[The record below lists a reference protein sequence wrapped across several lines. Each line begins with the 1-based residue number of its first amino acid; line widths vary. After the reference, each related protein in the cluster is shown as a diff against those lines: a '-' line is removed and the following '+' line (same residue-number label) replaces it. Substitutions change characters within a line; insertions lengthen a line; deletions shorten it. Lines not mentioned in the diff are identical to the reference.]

1 MAAGFSAAAFK
12 ASLVA
17 APVLGKAQA
26 VKGTAVILQN
36 DRRGG
41 GSRLLLGVEQM
52 SGKAADA
59 IPARI
64 RVTARGPITVSAGT
78 RIDFAA
84 YLLPPPQ
91 PSRPGGYDFARDA
104 WFAGIGAVGSLQSQ
118 TSAKDQGGIGW
129 RWRVL
134 AAIDRA
140 RNDVTERIASAI
152 GGQAGEVAA
161 ALITGKRGGITEET
175 NDILRAAGIYHVV
188 SISGLH
194 MVLAAGMVFFLVR
207 ALFALSPAA
216 LLALP
221 SMNECS
227 ATSPW
232 PVGII

>member
-1 MAAGFSAAAFK
+1 MG
-12 ASLVA
+12 
-17 APVLGKAQA
+17 
-26 VKGTAVILQN
+26 
-36 DRRGG
+36 
-41 GSRLLLGVEQM
+41 
-52 SGKAADA
+52 GKAADET
-59 IPARI
+59 PARI
-64 RVTARGPITVSAGT
+64 RVTARGPVAVSAGT

-221 SMNECS
+221 VKSIAAVAAIVAAVAYDIFAGSEIATERSLVMTLIVFGAVLAHRRAISMRNL
-227 ATSPW
+227 AL
-232 PVGII
+232 VQMR